1 MGVLDATVLAC
12 WADTGS
18 QRRLVTTYA
27 RFSTPRTLGSA
38 STNAPPSR
46 RPNPPLPA
54 TARQGSRGAAQQQPP
69 PVLLAAA
76 RPVER
81 LPSAA
86 VVCPAGRLR
95 NAARICRVPPAAPKI
110 GSWHAHARCAALWR
124 TARLVASAS
133 AEFAGV
139 QSLQRYQRRDHR
151 VRLQFPQVRRQQQGQ
166 AAMRAPVCGYEALAH
181 LFSTSQPRRAAVGPS
196 GPFLAPTAIDPDS
209 GPLYTTLS
217 DAKTLVCCITSLV
230 DPSGHLG

>member
-1 MGVLDATVLAC
+1 MLGRHGQPEAPSD
-12 WADTGS
+12 DI
-18 QRRLVTTYA
+18 
-27 RFSTPRTLGSA
+27 RTLLHAPDARLRVHKCAAKSPPKSSIARDGTPGLAGCS
-38 STNAPPSR
+38 STA
-46 RPNPPLPA
+46 
-54 TARQGSRGAAQQQPP
+54 
-69 PVLLAAA
+69 AAA